1 MMNCHVSFNGFF
13 DVILSM
19 TKLMIN
25 IGISYVCYLY
35 TLESN
40 NKRFTH
46 YAKNMETLFKATK
59 FERIVQNVRNGYGI
73 LNN

>member
-1 MMNCHVSFNGFF
+1 MMNCYVSFDGFF
-13 DVILSM
+13 ILILSM
-19 TKLMIN
+19 TKLVVN

-35 TLESN
+35 TQESH